1 MRGLLMKLLVA
12 FIFSAFVVVTSAGN
26 SRTLRAEAAVRKAD
40 IEWAKAVASKSVEPT
55 VAFYAPDAVTAGSAM
70 FPASGIAELRAAWAD
85 AFAEPGF
92 NLKWKVEKVVVAKN
106 GNIAYSSGTWD
117 DGKQHGP
124 YLAVWQKQ
132 PDGQWKLII
141 DSAWIMP

>member
-1 MRGLLMKLLVA
+1 MKLLFA
-12 FIFSAFVVVTSAGN
+12 FILSAAVAVTAVEN
-26 SRTLRAEAAVRKAD
+26 SRTLGPETAVREAD
-40 IEWAKAVASKSVEPT
+40 IEWAKAVASKSVERT

-85 AFAEPGF
+85 AFANPGF
-92 NLKWKVEKVVVAKN
+92 ELTWKVEKVVVAKN